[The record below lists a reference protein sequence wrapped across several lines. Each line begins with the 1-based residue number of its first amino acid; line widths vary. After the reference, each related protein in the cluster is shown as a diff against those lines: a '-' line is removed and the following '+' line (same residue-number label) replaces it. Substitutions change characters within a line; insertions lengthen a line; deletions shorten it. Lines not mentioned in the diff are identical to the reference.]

1 MDDAAFWSGSGRG
14 SCQTVGNVD
23 EVCLRA
29 TCQEDR
35 DQIFASYKATL
46 RSYVE
51 WAWGWNEEFQTA
63 GFWKHHPLDEFRI
76 VTVAGKF
83 AGAIHIEEED
93 ALHFVRM
100 IFLLPEFQG
109 LGIGS
114 RLLRDEIGRVQ
125 ESGKQL
131 HLKVIKINPAKNLYE
146 RLGFSVIEQDNATYH
161 MRWA

>member
-1 MDDAAFWSGSGRG
+1 M
-14 SCQTVGNVD
+14 
-23 EVCLRA
+23 
-29 TCQEDR
+29 
-35 DQIFASYKATL
+35 
-46 RSYVE
+46 
-51 WAWGWNEEFQTA
+51 
-63 GFWKHHPLDEFRI
+63 DEFRI

-83 AGAIHIEEED
+83 AGAIHVEEED

-146 RLGFSVIEQDNATYH
+146 RLGFSVIGQDNATYH